1 MAVPPTKPT
10 KGAGMNFE
18 EQVKKAIN
26 DLHNTQVTHI
36 NRLLATEAMLE
47 ALLDRVDPAALP
59 GIAEEYDAALIRL
72 AEGLP
77 PGMQRPELWRQ
88 WSTYLS
94 DRQRYEQQK
103 AAQRGTPGAH

>member
-1 MAVPPTKPT
+1 
-10 KGAGMNFE
+10 MNFE
-18 EQVKKAIN
+18 EQVKQAIGELN
-26 DLHNTQVTHI
+26 NTQVTHL

-77 PGMQRPELWRQ
+77 PGMQRPEIWRQ

-94 DRQRYEQQK
+94 GRQRYQQQK
-103 AAQRGTPGAH
+103 AAQRGTRGAN